1 MSRFGARLIKSAR
14 EARAI
19 ARGTA
24 RPKSYRVHVPG
35 DVDVPMIR
43 ARLGLSQAEFAGRFG
58 IPLSTLQDWEQGRRK
73 PEGPARVLLLVIQ
86 NEPKAVQRAL
96 NHASSEDRAVHA

>member
-1 MSRFGARLIKSAR
+1 MSRIGSRLIKSAR
-14 EARAI
+14 EAQAI

-24 RPKSYRVHVPG
+24 KPKSYRVHVPG
-35 DVDVPMIR
+35 DIDVPMIR
-43 ARLGLSQAEFAGRFG
+43 ERLGLSQAQFAGRFG

-73 PEGPARVLLLVIQ
+73 PEGPARVLLLVIK

-96 NHASSEDRAVHA
+96 NHAAENQRVHA